1 MVNEIRQRDLQFSPS
16 STAPR
21 PPSDTGDI
29 ARVAIRGSRP
39 RCRHSGQHHFL
50 HIQDSDREQVSRIRV
65 LMGGVAVHLLQLAG
79 PMSGRW
85 TTMRTSTSKK
95 RRS

>member
-1 MVNEIRQRDLQFSPS
+1 MNEIRQRDPSFSPS
-16 STAPR
+16 STVPR

-39 RCRHSGQHHFL
+39 RCRHSGQHPFL
-50 HIQDSDREQVSRIRV
+50 HIRLAGREQVSQIRV
-65 LMGGVAVHLLQLAG
+65 LMGVVTVLLLQLAG
-79 PMSGRW
+79 RRW
-85 TTMRTSTSKK
+85 TTMKTSTSKK